1 MKKIFYFLLLSP
13 VLLIAQSKTIVSGTI
28 ENAANDSIELLID
41 KNYLSQKI
49 TRYKIPVKQNQFYFE
64 FTIDRNYLVDLNYAG
79 QTTKLYLEQNDKL
92 DIKFKAGSLAESIVF
107 TEKGAANNLFLQKFN
122 EQFANDFSIG
132 SMEEKMKTTG
142 VDEFENFIF
151 GNRTKQKKFYEAYP
165 DINLLSEKFK
175 KYIENQIK
183 YTYLGHLLAWPV
195 VNANKSNSILTVA
208 HLPPVMLDELDKKA
222 VSDEEAMISGSYRDF
237 LVWFVTYFASE
248 QNGFNKF
255 TDFTLSAEKK
265 YVVASDHLK
274 GTPLL
279 YYLTRF
285 LLETGEKVN
294 PETVKSIYQRM
305 EKQVSL
311 PKGSSAHRQEETPE
325 YTSIVK
331 DKLGKWMKT
340 KLPKPE
346 TAKSN
351 DPSPGNKFR
360 GISGKEVSLADF
372 KGKVVYVDFW
382 ASWCGPCRQQFP
394 FSKEL
399 HEKLSD
405 KQKKEVVFLYISID
419 DNEDAWKNTVKQLQ
433 LTGEHALSP
442 GGWNSTAAR
451 QFQISSIPR
460 YLLIDKKGNVVNP
473 NASRPSDENTLQDI
487 LNLLN

>member
-13 VLLIAQSKTIVSGTI
+13 LLLIAQSKTIVSGTI
-28 ENAANDSIELLID
+28 ENASGDSIELVID
-41 KNYLSQKI
+41 KNYLAQKT
-49 TRYKIPVKQNQFYFE
+49 TRYKIPVTQNQFRFE
-64 FTIDRNYLVDLNYAG
+64 FVIDRNYLADLNYAG
-79 QTTKLYLEQNDKL
+79 QTTKLYIEQDDRLN
-92 DIKFKAGSLAESIVF
+92 IRFKAASLPGSIAF
-107 TEKGAANNLFLQKFN
+107 TEKGAANNQFLQKFN
-122 EQFANDFSIG
+122 EQFANDFSAPV
-132 SMEEKMKTTG
+132 MEDKMKISG

-151 GNRTKQKKFYEAYP
+151 GNRAKQKKFYEAYP
-165 DINLLSEKFK
+165 DKNLLSENFK

-183 YTYLGHLLAWPV
+183 YTYLNYLLAWPI

-208 HLPPVMLDELDKKA
+208 HLPAVMLDVLDKKT

-248 QNGFNKF
+248 KNGFNKF
-255 TDFTLSAEKK
+255 TDFTVSAEKK
-265 YVVASDHLK
+265 YVIATDHLK

-285 LLETGEKVN
+285 LLETGEKIN
-294 PETVKSIYQRM
+294 PETVKSIFERM
-305 EKQVSL
+305 EKME
-311 PKGSSAHRQEETPE
+311 KKAE
-325 YTSIVK
+325 YTTIVK

-340 KLPKPE
+340 KLPKTE
-346 TAKSN
+346 TTKSN
-351 DPSPGNKFR
+351 DPSSGNKFR
-360 GISGKEVSLADF
+360 GMNGKEVSLSDF

-419 DNEDAWKNTVKQLQ
+419 DNEDAWKNAVKQLQ
-433 LTGEHALSP
+433 LTGEQALSP
-442 GGWNSTAAR
+442 GGWNSPAAK

-460 YLLIDKKGNVVNP
+460 YMLIDKKGNIVNP

-487 LNLLN
+487 LDLLK